1 MIDLPNYPVSAM
13 IKKKALLLATLFL
26 ASAAPTL
33 TGNLG
38 IDADEPCDSG
48 APRAG
53 QDGLGLGAYLGS
65 RGPLALAGKKGSC
78 PRALNREHCGG
89 SGGAD

>member
-33 TGNLG
+33 TGIRCHARG
-38 IDADEPCDSG
+38 RSVVFHTG
-48 APRAG
+48 AIT
-53 QDGLGLGAYLGS
+53 LGATVEAIG
-65 RGPLALAGKKGSC
+65 
-78 PRALNREHCGG
+78 
-89 SGGAD
+89 